1 MRISFWEVSVMC
13 NLGSL
18 SDVYAISQN
27 SYICRRGWKLKQKQN
42 SFELS
47 RNFKNFHR
55 NKINAVHT
63 KNCKW
68 SGSRKSKRISK
79 TSSLKSSLD
88 EKQTF
93 FSQTK
98 FYFLHLSLLLSK
110 LRKILTPVSQ
120 SMLQ

>member
-1 MRISFWEVSVMC
+1 MC

-27 SYICRRGWKLKQKQN
+27 SCICRRGWKLMQKQN
-42 SFELS
+42 SFKLS
-47 RNFKNFHR
+47 RNFENFHR
-55 NKINAVHT
+55 NNINAVNM
-63 KNCKW
+63 KNSKW
-68 SGSRKSKRISK
+68 SGSRKSKTFSK

-98 FYFLHLSLLLSK
+98 FCFLHLSLLLSK
-110 LRKILTPVSQ
+110 LQKILTQVSR
-120 SMLQ
+120 SMLP